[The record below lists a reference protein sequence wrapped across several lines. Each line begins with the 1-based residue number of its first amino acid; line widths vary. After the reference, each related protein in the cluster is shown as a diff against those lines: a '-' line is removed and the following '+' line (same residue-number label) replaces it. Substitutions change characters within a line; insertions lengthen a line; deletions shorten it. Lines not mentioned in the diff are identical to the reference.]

1 MKRKYRLLFGPIAG
15 AIFFVGIT
23 GLALL
28 VPGYSQVRQTVSEI
42 GEVGSTARV
51 PFAITLCCVA
61 ACIMVFALG
70 VRDISVELGH
80 SQLAAYFIG
89 FMALP
94 AAGTGIFAYPHPLHN
109 VFGLSELISYQ
120 APLVLALT
128 WRRNPRARPL
138 VSLSWILYLIICAAI
153 ALNLS
158 RLTDKDRFGHTWNLR
173 MAWRKE
179 HSSLLGSAGA
189 PSLVCYCFKRKG
201 KGLPALTRCPTNGA
215 GASSNLFQPSADRRT
230 EKLKDDLWRMKFGS
244 VPERILTVL
253 FVAAC
258 SLTVTAQ
265 APERRVENNMII
277 SERDPKARIELPKS
291 VCYVGADR

>member
-158 RLTDKDRFGHTWNLR
+158 SLDRQGPIWTYVKPAYGLAQRALFAAWFGWCALVG
-173 MAWRKE
+173 
-179 HSSLLGSAGA
+179 LL
-189 PSLVCYCFKRKG
+189 
-201 KGLPALTRCPTNGA
+201 
-215 GASSNLFQPSADRRT
+215 LFQEKGQRPSGFDSLSN
-230 EKLKDDLWRMKFGS
+230 KWGWR
-244 VPERILTVL
+244 VV
-253 FVAAC
+253 
-258 SLTVTAQ
+258 
-265 APERRVENNMII
+265 
-277 SERDPKARIELPKS
+277 
-291 VCYVGADR
+291 